1 MNIYLFLKLL
11 GCLAL
16 LMYGMKTMSEGLQKL
31 SGGHLRNIMGAMTK
45 NRFTGLLTGV
55 FVTAAVQSSTATTVM
70 TVSFVNAGLL
80 SLAQAISVIMGANI
94 GTTVTAWIMSVFGF
108 QMNMSNVVFPL
119 FALAIALIFQK
130 RPAGKS
136 FGEFI
141 FGFSFMFLGL
151 TTLRENAMA
160 MDLAGNESIIN
171 FFASTGHWGFL
182 TTLLYL
188 VIGSILTMCVQSSAA
203 IMAITLILCSSGVL
217 PIYQGIALVMGENIG
232 TTVTSNIAALSA
244 STNARRAALAHMFF
258 NVFGVIWVLIVFKP
272 FINMVCRFVG
282 FDPDFVPETQ
292 DDIATAQVRVTY
304 ALSAFHTAFNL
315 CNVLILI
322 WFIKPIE
329 KIVCQIIKQKEEDEE
344 GKLKFISGG
353 LLSTAELSIFEA
365 QKEISLF
372 ATRTNRMFNFI
383 PTLLFNTK
391 NDEDFS
397 KLFSRIEKYEQISD
411 HMEIEIANY
420 LNKVTEGRLSPE
432 SKTKIRYM
440 LREVGEIESIGDSC
454 YNLARTI
461 NQKHTKNEHFT
472 DEQKVHIRHM
482 FKLCNKAL
490 DHMQKVL
497 DDDQGLVDINESLN
511 IENEI
516 NNYRSQLKESNLT
529 DINEHLYNYQAGIQ
543 YMDIIS
549 ECEKLGDYVIN
560 VVEAH
565 AQKKLTSQ
573 ND

>member
-80 SLAQAISVIMGANI
+80 TLAQAISVIMGANI

-119 FALAIALIFQK
+119 FAVAIALIFQK
-130 RPAGKS
+130 RAAGKS

-151 TTLRENAMA
+151 VTLRENAIA
-160 MDLAGNESIIN
+160 MTLPERESVVN
-171 FFASTGHWGFL
+171 FFATTGQWGFW

-188 VIGSILTMCVQSSAA
+188 LVGSILTMCVQSSAA

-217 PIYQGIALVMGENIG
+217 PIHQGIALVLGENIG
-232 TTVTSNIAALSA
+232 TTVTSNIAALNA
-244 STNARRAALAHMFF
+244 STNARRAALAHMVF

-272 FINMVCRFVG
+272 LVRLVCNFVG
-282 FDPDFVPETQ
+282 FDPDFVPETEA
-292 DDIATAQVRVTY
+292 DIADAQVRVTY
-304 ALSAFHTAFNL
+304 ALSAFHTAFNV

-329 KIVCQIIKQKEEDEE
+329 KFVCHVIRQKEEDEE

-353 LLSTAELSIFEA
+353 LLSTAELSIYEA

-372 ATRTNRMFNFI
+372 STRTNRMFNFI

-391 NDEDFS
+391 NEEDFS
-397 KLFSRIEKYEQISD
+397 KLFTRIEKYEQISD

-440 LREVGEIESIGDSC
+440 LREVGELESIGDSC

-490 DHMQKVL
+490 EHMQKVL
-497 DDDQGLVDINESLN
+497 DDNQGLVDANESVN

-516 NNYRSQLKESNLT
+516 NNYRTQLKEANVN
-529 DINEHLYNYQAGIQ
+529 DINEHLYNYQAGVQ
-543 YMDIIS
+543 YMDIIC

-565 AQKKLTSQ
+565 IHKKLTV
-573 ND
+573 

>member
-1 MNIYLFLKLL
+1 MTIYLFLKLL

-16 LMYGMKTMSEGLQKL
+16 LMYGMKMMSESLQKL
-31 SGGHLRNIMGAMTK
+31 SGGHLRNIMGTMTK
-45 NRFTGLLTGV
+45 NRFTGLLTGA

-80 SLAQAISVIMGANI
+80 TLAQAISVIMGANV

-108 QMNMSNVVFPL
+108 QINMSSVVFPL
-119 FALAIALIFQK
+119 FALAMLLIFQK
-130 RPAGKS
+130 KPSGKS

-151 TTLRENAMA
+151 ATLRENAIE
-160 MDLAGNESIIN
+160 MDLPNNPGVVD
-171 FFASTGHWGFL
+171 FFASTGQWGFL

-188 VIGSILTMCVQSSAA
+188 LVGSILTMCVQSSAA

-232 TTVTSNIAALSA
+232 TTVTSNIAALNA
-244 STNARRAALAHMFF
+244 STNARRAALAHMVF
-258 NVFGVIWVLIVFKP
+258 NVFGVVWVLIVFKP
-272 FINMVCRFVG
+272 FINMVCSIVG
-282 FDPDFVPETQ
+282 FDPDFVPKTEE
-292 DDIATAQVRVTY
+292 DIAEAQVKVTY
-304 ALSAFHTAFNL
+304 ALSAFHTAFNV

-322 WFIKPIE
+322 WFISPIE
-329 KIVCQIIKQKEEDEE
+329 KLVCHIITQKEEDEE

-353 LLSTAELSIFEA
+353 LLSTAELSVYEA

-372 ATRTNRMFNFI
+372 SQRTNKMFNFI
-383 PTLLFNTK
+383 PTLLFDTK

-397 KLFSRIEKYEQISD
+397 KLYARIEKYEQISD

-432 SKTKIRYM
+432 TKTTIRYM
-440 LREVGEIESIGDSC
+440 LREVGELESIGDSC

-461 NQKHTKNEHFT
+461 NQKHMKNEHFT
-472 DEQKVHIRHM
+472 DVQKEHIRHM
-482 FKLCNKAL
+482 FALCNKAL
-490 DHMQKVL
+490 YHMQKVL
-497 DDDQGLVDINESLN
+497 DDDLGLVDINESLN

-516 NNYRSQLKESNLT
+516 NNYRTQLKESNIN
-529 DINEHLYNYQAGIQ
+529 DINEHMYNYQAGIQ
-543 YMDIIS
+543 YMDIIT

-565 AQKKLTSQ
+565 AQRKLTA
-573 ND
+573 

>member
-1 MNIYLFLKLL
+1 MTIYLFLKLL

-16 LMYGMKTMSEGLQKL
+16 LMYGMKMMSEGLQKL
-31 SGGHLRNIMGAMTK
+31 SGGHLRNIMGTMTK
-45 NRFTGLLTGV
+45 NRVTGLLTGV

-80 SLAQAISVIMGANI
+80 TLAQAISVIMGANI

-108 QMNMSNVVFPL
+108 QINMSNVVFPF
-119 FALAIALIFQK
+119 FALAIILIFQK
-130 RPAGKS
+130 KPSGKS

-151 TTLRENAMA
+151 ATLRENAMA

-188 VIGSILTMCVQSSAA
+188 LIGSILTMCVQSSAA

-244 STNARRAALAHMFF
+244 STNARRAALAHMVF
-258 NVFGVIWVLIVFKP
+258 NVFGVIWVLIIFRP
-272 FINMVCRFVG
+272 FINMVCQFVG
-282 FDPDFVPETQ
+282 FDPEFVPETEA
-292 DDIATAQVRVTY
+292 DIADAQVRVTY

-329 KIVCQIIKQKEEDEE
+329 KLVCKIIKHKEEDEE
-344 GKLKFISGG
+344 SKLKFISGG
-353 LLSTAELSIFEA
+353 LLSTAELSIYEA

-372 ATRTNRMFNFI
+372 GARTNKMFNFI
-383 PTLLFNTK
+383 PTLLFDTK

-397 KLFSRIEKYEQISD
+397 KLFSRVEKYEQISD

-472 DEQKVHIRHM
+472 DEQKIHIRHM
-482 FKLCNKAL
+482 FELCNKAL
-490 DHMQKVL
+490 EHMQKVL
-497 DDDQGLVDINESLN
+497 DDDQGIVDTNESLN

-516 NNYRSQLKESNLT
+516 NNYRNQLKESNLN

-543 YMDIIS
+543 YMDIIT

-565 AQKKLTSQ
+565 AHKKLTA
-573 ND
+573 

>member
-1 MNIYLFLKLL
+1 MSIYLFLKLL

-31 SGGHLRNIMGAMTK
+31 SGGHLRNIMGTMTK

-108 QMNMSNVVFPL
+108 QINMSNVVFPL

-151 TTLRENAMA
+151 ATLRENAIA
-160 MDLAGNESIIN
+160 MNLPENESVVN
-171 FFASTGHWGFL
+171 FFASTGQWGFL

-188 VIGSILTMCVQSSAA
+188 LVGSILTMCVQSSAA

-217 PIYQGIALVMGENIG
+217 PIHQGIALVLGENIG
-232 TTVTSNIAALSA
+232 TTVTSNIAALNA
-244 STNARRAALAHMFF
+244 STNARRAALAHMVF
-258 NVFGVIWVLIVFKP
+258 NVFGVIWVLIVFRP
-272 FINMVCRFVG
+272 LVRLVCQFVG
-282 FDPDFVPETQ
+282 FDPDFVPETEE
-292 DDIATAQVRVTY
+292 DIATAQVKVTY

-329 KIVCQIIKQKEEDEE
+329 KFVCHIIKQKEEDEE

-372 ATRTNRMFNFI
+372 STRTNRMFNFI
-383 PTLLFNTK
+383 PTLLFDTK
-391 NDEDFS
+391 NEEDFS
-397 KLFSRIEKYEQISD
+397 KLFTRIEKYEQISD

-440 LREVGEIESIGDSC
+440 LREVGELESIGDSC

-472 DEQKVHIRHM
+472 EEQKVHIRHM
-482 FKLCNKAL
+482 FELCNKAL

-497 DDDQGLVDINESLN
+497 DDDQGVVDTNESVN

-516 NNYRSQLKESNLT
+516 NNYRTQLKEANVN
-529 DINEHLYNYQAGIQ
+529 DINEHLYNYQAGVQ
-543 YMDIIS
+543 YMDIIC

-565 AQKKLTSQ
+565 VHKKMT
-573 ND
+573 

>member
-1 MNIYLFLKLL
+1 MTIYLFLKLL

-16 LMYGMKTMSEGLQKL
+16 LMYGMKMMSEGLQKL
-31 SGGHLRNIMGAMTK
+31 SGGHLRNIMGTMTK

-80 SLAQAISVIMGANI
+80 TLAQAISVIMGANI

-108 QMNMSNVVFPL
+108 QINMSNVVFPF
-119 FALAIALIFQK
+119 FALAIILIFQK
-130 RPAGKS
+130 KASGKS

-151 TTLRENAMA
+151 ATLRENAMA

-188 VIGSILTMCVQSSAA
+188 LIGSILTMCVQSSAA

-244 STNARRAALAHMFF
+244 STNARRAALAHMVF
-258 NVFGVIWVLIVFKP
+258 NVFGVIWVLLIFRP

-282 FDPDFVPETQ
+282 FDPDFVPETEA
-292 DDIATAQVRVTY
+292 DIADAQVRVTY
-304 ALSAFHTAFNL
+304 ALSAFHTAFNI

-329 KIVCQIIKQKEEDEE
+329 KLVCRIIKQKEEDEE

-372 ATRTNRMFNFI
+372 STRTNKMFNFI
-383 PTLLFNTK
+383 PRLLFETK

-397 KLFSRIEKYEQISD
+397 KLFARIEKYEQISD

-440 LREVGEIESIGDSC
+440 LREVGELESIGDSC

-461 NQKHTKNEHFT
+461 NQKHMKNEHFT
-472 DEQKVHIRHM
+472 DIQKEHIRYM
-482 FKLCNKAL
+482 FELCNKAL
-490 DHMQKVL
+490 AHMQKVL
-497 DDDQGLVDINESLN
+497 DDTQGIVDLNESLN

-516 NNYRSQLKESNLT
+516 NNYRTQLKESNVN

-565 AQKKLTSQ
+565 AHKKLTA
-573 ND
+573 

>member
-1 MNIYLFLKLL
+1 MTVYLFLKLL

-16 LMYGMKTMSEGLQKL
+16 LMYGMKMMSESLQKL
-31 SGGHLRNIMGAMTK
+31 SGGHLRAIMGTMTK
-45 NRFTGLLTGV
+45 NRFTGLLTGA
-55 FVTAAVQSSTATTVM
+55 FVTASVQSSTATTVM

-80 SLAQAISVIMGANI
+80 TLAQAISVIMGANV

-108 QMNMSNVVFPL
+108 QINMSSVVFPL
-119 FALAIALIFQK
+119 FALAMLMIFQK
-130 RPAGKS
+130 KPGTKS

-151 TTLRENAMA
+151 ATLRENAIE
-160 MDLAGNESIIN
+160 MDLPNNPGVVD
-171 FFASTGHWGFL
+171 FFARTGQWGFL

-188 VIGSILTMCVQSSAA
+188 FVGSILTMCVQSSAA

-232 TTVTSNIAALSA
+232 TTVTSNIAALNA
-244 STNARRAALAHMFF
+244 STNARRAALAHMVF

-272 FINMVCRFVG
+272 FINLVCRIVG
-282 FDPDFVPETQ
+282 FNPDFVPQTEE
-292 DDIATAQVRVTY
+292 DIANAQVKVTY
-304 ALSAFHTAFNL
+304 ALSAFHTGFNV

-322 WFIKPIE
+322 WFITPIE
-329 KIVCQIIKQKEEDEE
+329 KLVCHIIKQKEEDEE
-344 GKLKFISGG
+344 GKLEFISGG
-353 LLSTAELSIFEA
+353 LLSTAELSVYEA

-372 ATRTNRMFNFI
+372 SQRTNKMFNFI
-383 PTLLFNTK
+383 PTLLFDTK

-397 KLFSRIEKYEQISD
+397 KLYARIEKYEQISD

-432 SKTKIRYM
+432 TKTTIRYM
-440 LREVGEIESIGDSC
+440 LREVGELESIGDSC

-461 NQKHTKNEHFT
+461 NQKHTKHEHFT
-472 DEQKVHIRHM
+472 DDQKVHIRHM
-482 FKLCNKAL
+482 YELCDKAL
-490 DHMQKVL
+490 EHMQKVL
-497 DDDQGLVDINESLN
+497 DDDEGLVDINESLN

-516 NNYRSQLKESNLT
+516 NNYRSQLKESNIN
-529 DINEHLYNYQAGIQ
+529 DINEHMYNYQAGIQ
-543 YMDIIS
+543 YMDIIT

-565 AQKKLTSQ
+565 AHKKLTA
-573 ND
+573 